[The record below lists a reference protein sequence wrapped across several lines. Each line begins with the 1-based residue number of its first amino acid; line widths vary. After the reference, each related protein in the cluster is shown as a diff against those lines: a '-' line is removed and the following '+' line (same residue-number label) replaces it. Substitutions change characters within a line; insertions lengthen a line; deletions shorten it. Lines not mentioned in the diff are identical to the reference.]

1 MVLVHRM
8 ADIKIQKTGA
18 VVAASAKAVSR
29 F

>member
-8 ADIKIQKTGA
+8 ANIKIQKTGA
-18 VVAASAKAVSR
+18 VVFAIAKAAPR

>member
-8 ADIKIQKTGA
+8 ANIKIQKRGA
-18 VVAASAKAVSR
+18 VVAAIAKADSR